1 MNSEYIH
8 SLLKKYWDCETS
20 VQEEKE
26 LQTFFSTAEVPEELQ
41 IYTPL
46 FAYIK
51 DEKAVSLSESFNEKL
66 QKTIGTETKE
76 RYVTIRIFR
85 PLLRIA
91 VSVLLVIA
99 VGVSVYFIARQDNRP
114 QFVETFQDPDTAM
127 QHAVLALEKIA
138 VALQKTETASVE
150 TIQFIDEL
158 NIDWAT
164 IDSLN
169 RAEKPLEME

>member
-1 MNSEYIH
+1 MDKARIDD
-8 SLLKKYWDCETS
+8 LLKKYWDCQTS

-26 LQTFFSTAEVPEELQ
+26 LQIFFSEREVPEEYRQ
-41 IYTPL
+41 
-46 FAYIK
+46 YIPFFSFVR
-51 DEKAVSLSESFNEKL
+51 DEQEVKLSEGFEERL
-66 QKTIGTETKE
+66 QAALSPQMKE

-99 VGVSVYFIARQDNRP
+99 VGVSFYFISRQDNRP

-127 QHAVLALEKIA
+127 QHAALALEKLSF
-138 VALQKTETASVE
+138 ALQKSEMASRE

-158 NIDWAT
+158 NIDWST

-169 RAEKPLEME
+169 RAVIQVGTE